1 MDLTE
6 SDLGESYVDGTRW
19 QMLAGVPEL
28 NIAAPT
34 ATGAC
39 VTPVLYKF
47 TPPSCLKRVNVK
59 ITTDDSMNDYA
70 FGITDDEDISQSR
83 CIGRQTWIQCVE

>member
-1 MDLTE
+1 MDLAE

-34 ATGAC
+34 ATGSC

-47 TPPSCLKRVNVK
+47 TPPSCLKSVNVK
-59 ITTDDSMNDYA
+59 ITTDDSMNDYS
-70 FGITDDEDISQSR
+70 FGIIDDEDISQSR
-83 CIGRQTWIQCVE
+83 CLGRQT